1 MSSPARRRFAWLMVA
16 GFALIV
22 VAASRRSARQQP
34 AFPSLPADS
43 PLGAGVVAPCVAAGP
58 GSSRCGVFRVIEQR
72 ESATGRSG
80 RTIDIA
86 FVILDATEPA
96 QRTRDAV
103 MLLPGGPGEPLTP
116 IAAGA
121 AGRLRD
127 VRRTRDIL
135 LVDVRGVGRSSGL
148 SCTVPYPGGLASRFG
163 TLFPLDHAAA
173 CRDSLARR
181 ARLDAYT
188 TASSV
193 DDLEDLRRWL
203 GYDALNLMGGSYG
216 TRVAQVFMR
225 RHPRTVRTVV
235 LNGVG
240 PVAEPLYVQHA
251 FLLQRALDRLLDECQ
266 ADSACHAAYP
276 RLREQLAQLL
286 ERFRGGPVEV
296 DVRGTR
302 VAFGAGDL
310 AYALRGL
317 LYGRGAELPR
327 LLHAAADGAI
337 APLANYYLQR
347 TDWVGSAGDYAGY
360 HFSVLC
366 AEDIAPLTD
375 ADVARQTRG
384 TFMGAHLIDGYRA
397 VCRLWPY
404 ARLPASHW
412 TPVVSDVPTLLLSGG
427 RDPVT
432 PPEGAAAVAAHLTRK
447 LHVVVPNGGHGV
459 WNACIQRMVTHLITT
474 ASLAGVDTSCVAA
487 VPPTRFATP
496 TGS

>member
-1 MSSPARRRFAWLMVA
+1 MAPPRKRRRLAWPIIAALAFIAVFAA
-16 GFALIV
+16 
-22 VAASRRSARQQP
+22 RRSAPQQRPTFP
-34 AFPSLPADS
+34 ALPADS
-43 PLGAGVVAPCVAAGP
+43 PVGSGIVAPCTTAAP
-58 GSSRCGVFRVIEQR
+58 GSSRCGVFRVAEVR
-72 ESATGRSG
+72 EGSNARSG

-86 FVILDATEPA
+86 FVILDALDST
-96 QRTRDAV
+96 QRTRDAL

-121 AGRLRD
+121 AVRLRD

-135 LVDVRGVGRSSGL
+135 LVDVRGVGRSSPL
-148 SCTVPYPGGLASRFG
+148 SCNVPFPGGLRSRLG

-173 CRDSLARR
+173 CRDTLARR

-188 TASSV
+188 TASAV

-225 RHPRTVRTVV
+225 RHPRAVRTVV

-240 PVAEPLYVQHA
+240 PVAEPIYVQHA
-251 FLLQRALDRLLDECQ
+251 FLLQRALDRLLAECR
-266 ADSACHAAYP
+266 ADTVCHAAYP
-276 RLREQLAQLL
+276 DLQQQLAQLF
-286 ERFRGGPVEV
+286 ERFRQGPVEV
-296 DVRGTR
+296 EVEGTR
-302 VAFGAGDL
+302 VPFGAGDL

-327 LLHAAADGAI
+327 IIHAAAGGAI
-337 APLANYYLQR
+337 TPLATYYLQR
-347 TDWVGSAGDYAGY
+347 TDWVGSATEYAGY

-375 ADVARQTRG
+375 ADVARHTRG
-384 TFMGAHLIDGYRA
+384 TFMGAHLINGYRA
-397 VCRLWPY
+397 VCRQWPH

-412 TPVVSDVPTLLLSGG
+412 TPVASDVPTLLLSGG

-432 PPEGAAAVAAHLTRK
+432 PPEGADSVAAHLTRK

-459 WNACIQRMVTHLITT
+459 WNTCISRMVTHLITT
-474 ASLAGVDTSCVAA
+474 ASLDGVDTSCVAA
-487 VPPTRFATP
+487 APPTRFVTR
-496 TGS
+496 

>member
-1 MSSPARRRFAWLMVA
+1 MIAA
-16 GFALIV
+16 FALIV
-22 VAASRRSARQQP
+22 AAASRRSAQQQP

-43 PLGAGVVAPCVAAGP
+43 PVGTGVVSPCTTAAASGT
-58 GSSRCGVFRVIEQR
+58 SRCGVFRVAEVR
-72 ESATGRSG
+72 EGAAGRSG

-86 FVILDATEPA
+86 FVILDALEPSR
-96 QRTRDAV
+96 RTRDPV
-103 MLLPGGPGEPLTP
+103 MLLPGGPGEPLTT
-116 IAAGA
+116 IAVGA
-121 AGRLRD
+121 AARLRD
-127 VRRTRDIL
+127 VRPTRDIL

-203 GYDALNLMGGSYG
+203 GYDAFNLMGGSYG

-276 RLREQLAQLL
+276 HVREQLAQLL

-302 VAFGAGDL
+302 AAFGAGDL

-327 LLHAAADGAI
+327 LIHAAADGAI

-347 TDWVGSAGDYAGY
+347 TDWVGSAGEYAGY

-375 ADVARQTRG
+375 ADVARHTRG

-432 PPEGAAAVAAHLTRK
+432 PPEGAEAVAAHLTRK

-459 WNACIQRMVTHLITT
+459 WNACVQRMVTHLITT
-474 ASLAGVDTSCVAA
+474 ASLEGVDTSCVSA
-487 VPPTRFATP
+487 VPPTRFAAP